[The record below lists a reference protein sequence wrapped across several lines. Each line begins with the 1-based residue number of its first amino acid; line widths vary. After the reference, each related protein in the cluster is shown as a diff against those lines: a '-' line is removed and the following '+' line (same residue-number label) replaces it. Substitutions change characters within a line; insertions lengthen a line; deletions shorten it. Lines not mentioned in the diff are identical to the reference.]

1 MIIRQSLGKNFD
13 ALTLGKLET
22 TSSLPSKLNFP
33 THPFKQLDWFPE
45 FSQDL
50 KSRMLSDDALERR
63 RKGGKKKKKN
73 RKRVVWKTEAARR
86 ERKVAMWGCWRGWR
100 MDFS

>member
-33 THPFKQLDWFPE
+33 THPFKQLD
-45 FSQDL
+45 
-50 KSRMLSDDALERR
+50 
-63 RKGGKKKKKN
+63 
-73 RKRVVWKTEAARR
+73 
-86 ERKVAMWGCWRGWR
+86 
-100 MDFS
+100 